1 MPDVDIT
8 DKALIKLVNPSV
20 PRLVS
25 IAHNIT
31 VRATYIGISFRPTLF
46 KVIERSSR
54 VRFLTAFEEP
64 FFLES
69 ISNPPKFA
77 GSKITKAATQIK
89 PPPNQATNAR
99 QR

>member
-31 VRATYIGISFRPTLF
+31 VRATYIGKSFRPTLF

-54 VRFLTAFEEP
+54 VRFLIAFQEP
-64 FFLES
+64 FLLES
-69 ISNPPKFA
+69 ISNPPEFA